1 MQGSNQVLYRD
12 KIPSGAKLAK
22 SNAMEGAVRSMFHG
36 VDGIKGHANLVAVE
50 AHKITA
56 VIANTAAAAMRP
68 WALINGCR
76 SVLPLTS

>member
-1 MQGSNQVLYRD
+1 MLQTMQGSNQVLYRD

-56 VIANTAAAAMRP
+56 VIANTAAAAMGVDQ
-68 WALINGCR
+68 WL
-76 SVLPLTS
+76 SVSIT